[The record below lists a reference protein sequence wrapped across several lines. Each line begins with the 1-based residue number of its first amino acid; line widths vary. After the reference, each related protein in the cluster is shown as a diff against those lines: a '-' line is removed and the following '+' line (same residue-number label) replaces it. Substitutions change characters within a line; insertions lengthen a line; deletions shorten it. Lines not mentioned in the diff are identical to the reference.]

1 MGKKILIGAGV
12 IVLVLVVIIWQI
24 GSNLDGIVAGVI
36 EDVGSDV
43 LKTDVSVSGVA
54 IDLKEGKA
62 GIGGL
67 TIANPDGYSRANLFE
82 MEGIEVSLDLDSLS
96 KEVLVIQ
103 AIRIQDPKIVFE
115 GDADGGSNMQT
126 LLDNIES
133 DSSEGDT
140 SADGEPMKMIIDHF
154 EFSGAHVTATS
165 ELKPGETTEIK
176 LPAIKMS
183 GIGRAQ
189 GGVTADV
196 VANEIASEL
205 VGAIIAA
212 AAREGLNKALEEE
225 KKGFLDRLKGK
236 D

>member
-1 MGKKILIGAGV
+1 MSKKILIGVGV
-12 IVLVLVVIIWQI
+12 IVLALVIIIWQV
-24 GSNLDGIVAGVI
+24 GANLNSIVAGII
-36 EDVGSDV
+36 EDTGSDV

-54 IDLKEGKA
+54 IDLKAGNA

-82 MEGIEVSLDLDSLS
+82 MDGIEVDLDLGSLG
-96 KEVLVIQ
+96 KDVLVIKT
-103 AIRIQDPKIVFE
+103 IRIQDPRIVFE

-126 LLDNIES
+126 LMDNIES
-133 DSSEGDT
+133 DSSGGDT
-140 SADGEPMKMIIDHF
+140 SAGGESLKMIIDRF
-154 EFSGAHVTATS
+154 ELSGAHVKATS
-165 ELKPGETTEIK
+165 EAKPGETTEIN

-183 GIGRAQ
+183 GIGQAQ

-212 AAREGLNKALEEE
+212 AAREGVNKAIEEK
-225 KKGFLDRLKGK
+225 KKGFLDKLKG
-236 D
+236 DG